1 MSDTEAIDID
11 PALAAAMGFSG
22 FGAQPSA
29 KKRKFKHDDAV
40 VDGVPPKP
48 AKSGVGKK
56 GTGANVMELG
66 VRERRKQG
74 SDGGGPAVVRDV
86 AAQADGEG
94 AELGSTG
101 SAAPEAAGTAQLAGP
116 GVAAAPTG
124 KAKATAPPTGMAH
137 FLAQAHSQTPSAAPT
152 RSSTEQHHT
161 VLPAHP
167 SLPSKPAPVASD
179 DVPAADRS
187 SRTSYGALS
196 RQELDALRRGVRN
209 ARGDVAFFM
218 PSFVEDPWAGLL
230 AG

>member
-29 KKRKFKHDDAV
+29 RKRKFKHDDAV

-48 AKSGVGKK
+48 VKSGAGKK

-74 SDGGGPAVVRDV
+74 SDGGGPAVVGDV
-86 AAQADGEG
+86 AAQADSESG
-94 AELGSTG
+94 ELGSTG
-101 SAAPEAAGTAQLAGP
+101 SAAPEAAATARLAGP
-116 GVAAAPTG
+116 GVAATPTG
-124 KAKATAPPTGMAH
+124 KANPTAPPTGLAL
-137 FLAQAHSQTPSAAPT
+137 FLAQAHSQTPSPAPT

-161 VLPAHP
+161 ALPAHP

-179 DVPAADRS
+179 DV
-187 SRTSYGALS
+187 RT
-196 RQELDALRRGVRN
+196 
-209 ARGDVAFFM
+209 
-218 PSFVEDPWAGLL
+218 
-230 AG
+230 